1 MIQLKAGQNMPLTGD
16 VVRFSAKAEGAL
28 DVSALVVAEN
38 LKVFA
43 AEDFVFYNQP
53 AAAGVRLDAD
63 EVTIT
68 LAEVRGDAKAV
79 LLVVSADPAVPGRPG
94 GLGTVTAT
102 LSENGAA
109 AAEFVVTP
117 SAGEAALI
125 CLEVYRRGTAWRLRA
140 VGQGYSGGLGVLL
153 TAHGVEV
160 EDDPADP
167 SAQTGSAAQTGDVP
181 QPSVPQQAGPGVHTM
196 SGPMAS
202 EARSATASPLE
213 VGHGLERLWMIF
225 EDAARS
231 AAALVS
237 ARDYAA
243 KRLDHE
249 LSVAVSDPAT
259 RNTPA
264 ADAARRAAQQRND
277 ELIATAESNHQRDSA
292 QLVRE
297 LADADLMLPPALA
310 SWDSPAWDKPTAPSD
325 GIRLG
330 ELYALDRGSLRVPY
344 CVPVPLNRP
353 LWIDT
358 ESSRAVAPVVGAL
371 LARLLTAAPGRRTLV
386 DIIDLTGAF
395 SGFTGLLAP
404 VLNGPPITDHTEIS
418 ERLDALVQA
427 AELAEL
433 AVASGMG
440 SPPSEHRILVAAD
453 FPHGYQSSDAQ
464 RIGSLIMRGELIG
477 LSTVIVGSD
486 ESDASDTTVAMLSQ
500 SCRHLPTV
508 DGTPLFDPWT
518 GSPWQLDLDLLPQE
532 PAQLARYLR
541 TH

>member
-1 MIQLKAGQNMPLTGD
+1 MPLTGD
-16 VVRFSAKAEGAL
+16 VVRFEAKADAAL

-38 LKVFA
+38 FEVFSPD
-43 AEDFVFYNQP
+43 DFVFYNQP
-53 AAAGVRLDAD
+53 STRGVRLDAD
-63 EVTIT
+63 RVTVT
-68 LAEVRGDAKAV
+68 LPEVRGDAKSV

-94 GLGTVTAT
+94 GLGTITAT
-102 LSENGAA
+102 LSENDEI

-125 CLEVYRRGTAWRLRA
+125 CLEVYRRGSDWRLRA

-167 SAQTGSAAQTGDVP
+167 AAQTGSAAQAGDVP
-181 QPSVPQQAGPGVHTM
+181 QPSATQRPGPGVHTM
-196 SGPMAS
+196 AGPMAS
-202 EARSATASPLE
+202 EARSVGAAPLE

-231 AAALVS
+231 AAALVA

-249 LSVAVSDPAT
+249 MSVAVSDPAT

-310 SWDSPAWDKPTAPSD
+310 SWDSPVWDKPITPSD

-330 ELYALDRGSLRVPY
+330 ELYARERGTLRVPY

-358 ESSRAVAPVVGAL
+358 ESTRAVAPVVGAL
-371 LARLLTAAPGRRTLV
+371 LARLLTSAPGRRTMV

-404 VLNGPPITDHTEIS
+404 VLNGPPITDHAEIS
-418 ERLDALVQA
+418 ERLQALVQA

-433 AVASGMG
+433 AFTSGMG
-440 SPPSEHRILVAAD
+440 SPPTEHRILVAAD

-464 RIGSLIMRGELIG
+464 RIGSLITRGDLIG
-477 LSTVIVGSD
+477 LSTVIIGSD
-486 ESDASDTTVAMLSQ
+486 ESESGDSTVAMLSQ

-518 GSPWQLDLDLLPQE
+518 GSPWQLDLDMLPQE
-532 PAQLARYLR
+532 PALLARYLR

>member
-1 MIQLKAGQNMPLTGD
+1 MIQLKAGQNTPLTGN
-16 VVRFSAKAEGAL
+16 VVRFRAKAEAAL

-43 AEDFVFYNQP
+43 PEDFVFYNQP
-53 AAAGVRLDAD
+53 TAAGVRLDAD
-63 EVTIT
+63 EVTVT
-68 LAEVRGDAKAV
+68 LPEVRGDAKAV
-79 LLVVSADPAVPGRPG
+79 LLVVSADPAVPASPG

-102 LSENGAA
+102 LSENDRTT
-109 AAEFVVTP
+109 AEFVITP

-125 CLEVYRRGTAWRLRA
+125 CLEVYRRGTDWRLRA

-167 SAQTGSAAQTGDVP
+167 AAQTGSAAQVGEVP
-181 QPSVPQQAGPGVHTM
+181 HPTAAHQAGPGVHTM
-196 SGPMAS
+196 AGPMAS
-202 EARSATASPLE
+202 EARSAAAAPLE

-231 AAALVS
+231 AAALLS

-243 KRLDHE
+243 KRLDQE
-249 LSVAVSDPAT
+249 LSVAVADPET
-259 RNTPA
+259 RNTPV

-310 SWDSPAWDKPTAPSD
+310 SWDSPVWEKPVTPSD

-330 ELYALDRGSLRVPY
+330 ELYALERGTLRVPY

-358 ESSRAVAPVVGAL
+358 ESTRAVAPVVSAL

-395 SGFTGLLAP
+395 SGFTDLLAP
-404 VLNGPPITDHTEIS
+404 VLNGPPITDHSEIS
-418 ERLDALVQA
+418 ARLQALVQA

-433 AVASGMG
+433 AFTSGMG
-440 SPPSEHRILVAAD
+440 SPPEEHRILIAAD

-464 RIGSLIMRGELIG
+464 RIGSLMVRGELIG
-477 LSTVIVGSD
+477 LSIVIIGSD
-486 ESDASDTTVAMLSQ
+486 ESESSDTTVAMLSQ
-500 SCRHLPTV
+500 SCRHLPTIA
-508 DGTPLFDPWT
+508 GAPLFDPWT
-518 GSPWQLDLDLLPQE
+518 GSPWQLDLDTLPEDQVLLS
-532 PAQLARYLR
+532 RYLR